1 MFNIE
6 WLQSL
11 ALLIALSVLSNF
23 VESKWKVDS
32 LIGKI
37 FQGILFG
44 AVAIVGMMDPFH
56 LSEGIIF
63 DGRSIVISL
72 CAAFFGPVA
81 GLISSL
87 MAIIYRI
94 LIGGYGTLMGIL
106 VISSSFLIGIY
117 FYRWQRKS
125 SLNYLSNWKLYQ
137 LGIYVH
143 AAMLLF
149 VLTLPSHKIVD
160 TYKNI
165 TLMVLFIYPI
175 VTILIGKILKNHED
189 KTKLFTELKNSEAIF
204 RSLAESSPFAIFIY
218 QGTKF
223 VYVNPAAETLSGYSQ
238 PELLQKNFWDVV
250 HPDFRELIKSRGLQR
265 QEGEPIPSRYEFKI
279 VHKSG
284 KERWIDFSSS
294 LINYQGKTAALGI
307 AYDIT
312 EQKKAID
319 ELIDTKDK
327 AEESNRLK
335 TAFLHNVS
343 HEIRTPL
350 NVIVG
355 YANLIRSENL
365 TLEEVKNLTEPI
377 TNNAYQLL
385 NIIQDILDISQ
396 LESKQGIIHKEE
408 ISIKKLIKDLITS
421 FSVIAREKN
430 LKLFYGELPD
440 NDDSII
446 LTDKIKLQKILNNI
460 VMNAIKY
467 TDTGYVKISAKL
479 SGDEVLFSISDTG
492 IGIDN
497 KDFEKIFLPFERTT
511 ESISKQYNA
520 QTSGGVGLGL
530 SIAKELVE
538 MLKGKIWL
546 ESEIG
551 RGTTFYFTIPL

>member
-23 VESKWKVDS
+23 IESKWKINS

-44 AVAIVGMMDPFH
+44 AVAMIGMMSPFN
-56 LSEGIIF
+56 LSKGIIF

-72 CAAFFGPVA
+72 CAAFFGPIA
-81 GLISSL
+81 GLISSI
-87 MAIIYRI
+87 MAIIYRF
-94 LIGGYGTLMGIL
+94 LIGGGGTLMGIL
-106 VISSSFLIGIY
+106 VSASSFLIGFY
-117 FYRWQRKS
+117 FYHWQRKS
-125 SLNYLSNWKLYQ
+125 SSNYLSNWKLYQ

-143 AAMLLF
+143 VAMLLL
-149 VLTLPSHKIVD
+149 VLTLPPDKIVD

-165 TLMVLFIYPI
+165 TLMVLFIYPV
-175 VTILIGKILKNHED
+175 VTLLIGKILKDHED
-189 KTKLFTELKNSEAIF
+189 KTKLFAELKNSEAIF
-204 RSLAESSPFAIFIY
+204 RSLAESSPSAIFIY
-218 QGTKF
+218 QGNKF
-223 VYVNPAAETLSGYSQ
+223 AYVNPAAETLAGYTQ
-238 PELLQKNFWDVV
+238 QELLQKNFWDVV
-250 HPDFRELIKSRGLQR
+250 HPDFRELIKLRGLQR
-265 QEGEPIPSRYEFKI
+265 QEGKPIPSRYEFKI

-284 KERWIDFSSS
+284 KERWIDFSST

-319 ELIDTKDK
+319 ELIDTKEK

-343 HEIRTPL
+343 HEVRTPL

-355 YANLIRSENL
+355 YTNLIRSENL

-408 ISIKKLIKDLITS
+408 ISIKKLIKESITS
-421 FSVIAREKN
+421 FSVIAKEKN

-440 NDDSII
+440 DNTTV

-467 TDTGYVKISAKL
+467 TDTGYVKISAKI
-479 SGDEVLFSISDTG
+479 SEGEALFSISDTG
-492 IGIDN
+492 IGIDK